1 LKMTFLQ
8 FLHPFPSLYDTI
20 HKSELEMKNVFLDS
34 AAFPSH
40 HQPYHLPTYC
50 SSHEGLIRCI
60 LIGPRRALHLNMCI
74 GNMEKRGRR
83 RSLNPS
89 VVCTVPW
96 FFFWLDLSHPHSTR
110 CRDDKTRQR
119 GMDEKWVFLDHNQ
132 VVKLKLYFYNQ
143 LSFQEF
149 NQVGERGEKTD
160 TEKWWREERP
170 SFMLES
176 EWNCGVQ

>member
-40 HQPYHLPTYC
+40 HQPYHIPTYC

-60 LIGPRRALHLNMCI
+60 LSGPRRALHLNMCI

-89 VVCTVPW
+89 VVCTVQC
-96 FFFWLDLSHPHSTR
+96 LDSSSDLTYPTR
-110 CRDDKTRQR
+110 IRRDVETTRR
-119 GMDEKWVFLDHNQ
+119 GSEGWMRN
-132 VVKLKLYFYNQ
+132 
-143 LSFQEF
+143 
-149 NQVGERGEKTD
+149 
-160 TEKWWREERP
+160 
-170 SFMLES
+170 ES
-176 EWNCGVQ
+176 SWTTTRL